1 MGIKINKMK
10 IEQIDIKKIIANNE
24 NPRTIKN
31 EKFDKLC
38 ESIKNFP
45 EMMEIRPIVVND
57 NYEILGGNMRFRAC
71 KVVGLK
77 KVPII
82 KAKNLTEEQQKEFII
97 KDNVNA
103 GQWDWDMLGNEWDSL
118 KLGDWGMDVWQPE
131 KEVDYSILDDFEMDD
146 ELENKEKNVKKGVLI
161 EFNPEDYDE
170 AMVLINEARDNGNYL
185 GGILVDALK
194 KL

>member
-10 IEQIDIKKIIANNE
+10 IEHIDIKKIIANNE

-146 ELENKEKNVKKGVLI
+146 ELDSKEKNVKKGVLI